1 VLFAS
6 KKQAAVAARA
16 DVCRRPLVRM
26 NQGFFYGF
34 YGRGEGK
41 AEAVHD
47 YKRIAEIIIE
57 QLRLEE
63 EEGGSGMHTDERKKK
78 RFADCGFVGP
88 AVSKVFVQELMG
100 YLSERVIG
108 QDEAKKAITGALLQ
122 YFRYD
127 IRSPLLLIGGTG
139 CGKTHLINT
148 AMDWARENVPHVHF
162 VSKNVSY
169 LTAEGWS
176 GDNYAVTLGDEDFQ
190 NMQRN
195 HYYVMHWDEMDK
207 IMKPAHSRSG
217 EDVNAQICSQIMN
230 ALSGED
236 KMLAYIDWSR
246 VLVICTGAFEWLNEE
261 RRKVKRES
269 ATPVGF
275 GRVGSQAAR
284 MTERELLEH
293 AGVLKEMLGRFSSIT
308 HLDPLD
314 EKAMLRILRLP
325 AANGGFLETRRAVF
339 KKEGIKVALEP
350 GALERIAAR
359 AAADRHGAR
368 SIQTILHDML
378 GPEAMVDCLLS
389 GQKILRITGKE
400 GMPNERSA
408 NLDLSGCRRRA

>member
-1 VLFAS
+1 
-6 KKQAAVAARA
+6 
-16 DVCRRPLVRM
+16 M
-26 NQGFFYGF
+26 
-34 YGRGEGK
+34 
-41 AEAVHD
+41 HT
-47 YKRIAEIIIE
+47 
-57 QLRLEE
+57 EE
-63 EEGGSGMHTDERKKK
+63 ERQK
-78 RFADCGFVGP
+78 RFADCGLIGP
-88 AVSKVFVQELMG
+88 AVSKAFVQELMG
-100 YLSERVIG
+100 YLNERVIG

-122 YFRYD
+122 YFRHD
-127 IRSPLLLIGGTG
+127 VRQPLLLIGGTG
-139 CGKTHLINT
+139 CGKSYLVNT
-148 AMDWARENVPHVHF
+148 AMRWVLENVPNVHF

-176 GDNYAVTLGDEDFQ
+176 GDNYGVTLGDEDFQ
-190 NMQRN
+190 NMQRD
-195 HYYVMHWDEMDK
+195 HFYIMHWDEMDK

-236 KMLAYIDWSR
+236 RKLADVDWSR
-246 VLVICTGAFEWLNEE
+246 VLVICSGAFEWLKDE
-261 RRKVKRES
+261 RRKCKLDYG
-269 ATPVGF
+269 TQMGF
-275 GRVGSQAAR
+275 GSIESPAAR
-284 MTERELLEH
+284 LTERELLEH

>member
-1 VLFAS
+1 
-6 KKQAAVAARA
+6 
-16 DVCRRPLVRM
+16 M
-26 NQGFFYGF
+26 
-34 YGRGEGK
+34 
-41 AEAVHD
+41 EAVHD

-57 QLRLEE
+57 QLGLPLP
-63 EEGGSGMHTDERKKK
+63 EGGSRMHTEEERQK
-78 RFADCGFVGP
+78 RFADCGLIGP
-88 AVSKVFVQELMG
+88 AVSKAFVQELMG
-100 YLSERVIG
+100 YLNERVIG

-122 YFRYD
+122 YFRHD
-127 IRSPLLLIGGTG
+127 VRQPLLLIGGTG
-139 CGKTHLINT
+139 CGKSYLVNT
-148 AMDWARENVPHVHF
+148 AMRWVLENVPNVHF

-176 GDNYAVTLGDEDFQ
+176 GDNYGVTLGDEDFQ
-190 NMQRN
+190 NMQRD
-195 HYYVMHWDEMDK
+195 HFYIMHWDEMDK

-236 KMLAYIDWSR
+236 RKLADVDWSR
-246 VLVICTGAFEWLNEE
+246 VLVICSGAFEWLKDE
-261 RRKVKRES
+261 RRKCKLDYG
-269 ATPVGF
+269 TQMGF
-275 GRVGSQAAR
+275 GSIESPAAR
-284 MTERELLEH
+284 LTERELLEH

-408 NLDLSGCRRRA
+408 DLDLSGCRRRA

>member
-1 VLFAS
+1 ME
-6 KKQAAVAARA
+6 
-16 DVCRRPLVRM
+16 DT
-26 NQGFFYGF
+26 
-34 YGRGEGK
+34 
-41 AEAVHD
+41 VHD
-47 YKRIAEIIIE
+47 YQKIAEIVIE
-57 QLRLEE
+57 QLGLKKG
-63 EEGGSGMHTDERKKK
+63 EGGMQTDKNRKKK
-78 RFADCGFVGP
+78 RFADYDGMVGP
-88 AVSKVFVQELMG
+88 EVSMAFARELMS
-100 YLSERVIG
+100 YLNARVVG
-108 QDEAKKAITGALLQ
+108 QNTAKKAITGALLQ
-122 YFRYD
+122 YFRHN
-127 IRSPLLLIGGTG
+127 IRQPLLLIGGTG
-139 CGKTHLINT
+139 CGKTHLIKT

-162 VSKNVSY
+162 TCKNVSY

-176 GDNYAVTLGDEDFQ
+176 GSNFETTLGDEDFKDMVQ
-190 NMQRN
+190 D
-195 HYYVMHWDEMDK
+195 HYYVMHWDEIDK
-207 IMKPAHSRSG
+207 IMKPAHSSSG

-230 ALSGED
+230 GLSGED
-236 KMLAYIDWSR
+236 RKLADVDWSR
-246 VLVICTGAFEWLNEE
+246 VLVICSGAFEWLKDE
-261 RRKVKRES
+261 RRKCKLDYG
-269 ATPVGF
+269 TQMGF
-275 GRVGSQAAR
+275 GSIESPAAR
-284 MTERELLEH
+284 LTERELLEH

-408 NLDLSGCRRRA
+408 DLDLSGCRRRA

>member
-1 VLFAS
+1 
-6 KKQAAVAARA
+6 
-16 DVCRRPLVRM
+16 M
-26 NQGFFYGF
+26 
-34 YGRGEGK
+34 
-41 AEAVHD
+41 EAVHD

-57 QLRLEE
+57 QLGLSLP
-63 EEGGSGMHTDERKKK
+63 EGGSRMHTEEERQK
-78 RFADCGFVGP
+78 RFADCGLIGP
-88 AVSKVFVQELMG
+88 AVSKAFVQELMG
-100 YLSERVIG
+100 YLNERVIG

-122 YFRYD
+122 YFRHD
-127 IRSPLLLIGGTG
+127 VRQPLLLIGGTG
-139 CGKTHLINT
+139 CGKSYLVNT
-148 AMDWARENVPHVHF
+148 AMRWVLENVPNVHF

-176 GDNYAVTLGDEDFQ
+176 GDNYGVTLGDEDFQ
-190 NMQRN
+190 NMQRD
-195 HYYVMHWDEMDK
+195 HFYIMHWDEMDK

-236 KMLAYIDWSR
+236 RKLADVDWSR
-246 VLVICTGAFEWLNEE
+246 VLVICSGAFEWLKDE
-261 RRKVKRES
+261 RRKCKLDYG
-269 ATPVGF
+269 TQMGF
-275 GRVGSQAAR
+275 GSIESPAAR
-284 MTERELLEH
+284 LTERELLEH

>member
-1 VLFAS
+1 
-6 KKQAAVAARA
+6 
-16 DVCRRPLVRM
+16 M
-26 NQGFFYGF
+26 
-34 YGRGEGK
+34 
-41 AEAVHD
+41 EAVHD

-57 QLRLEE
+57 QLGLSLP
-63 EEGGSGMHTDERKKK
+63 EGGSRMHTEEERQK
-78 RFADCGFVGP
+78 RFADCGLIGP
-88 AVSKVFVQELMG
+88 AVSKAFVQELMG
-100 YLSERVIG
+100 YLNERVIG

-122 YFRYD
+122 YFRHD
-127 IRSPLLLIGGTG
+127 VRQPLLLIGGTG
-139 CGKTHLINT
+139 CGKSYLVNT
-148 AMDWARENVPHVHF
+148 AMRWVQENVPNVHF

-176 GDNYAVTLGDEDFQ
+176 GDNYGVTLGDEDFQ
-190 NMQRN
+190 NMQRD
-195 HYYVMHWDEMDK
+195 HFYIMHWDEMDK

-236 KMLAYIDWSR
+236 RKLADVDWSR
-246 VLVICTGAFEWLNEE
+246 VLVICSGAFEWLKDE
-261 RRKVKRES
+261 RRKCKLDYG
-269 ATPVGF
+269 TQMGF
-275 GRVGSQAAR
+275 GSIESPAAR
-284 MTERELLEH
+284 LTERELLEH

-408 NLDLSGCRRRA
+408 DLDLSGCRRRA